1 MIRLRWKP
9 GPAATAVEGPVVVSA
24 TRFVYS
30 RLVYLPVVSWHAWRL
45 RRRWGSRPGS
55 VGLLVG
61 SKPLKRTTYS
71 ISVWR
76 SDADLKAFLRA
87 PDHLPL
93 IRKFKVR
100 LDASTSALWRTDSF
114 RVADAWE
121 EALRRLA
128 EPPTAPGSSVT

>member
-1 MIRLRWKP
+1 MIRMGWKP
-9 GPAATAVEGPVVVSA
+9 GPAAVALEGPVVVSA

-30 RLVYLPVVSWHAWRL
+30 RFAYLPIVSLHAWRL

-61 SKPLKRTTYS
+61 SKPLRRTTYS

-76 SDADLKAFLRA
+76 SEDDLKAFLRA
-87 PDHLPL
+87 HDHLPL
-93 IRKFKVR
+93 IRKFKGR
-100 LDASTSALWRTDSF
+100 LEASTSAVWRTDSF

-121 EALRRLA
+121 EALMRLA
-128 EPPTAPGSSVT
+128 EPRTALEPRVT

>member
-1 MIRLRWKP
+1 MIRLGWKP
-9 GPAATAVEGPVVVSA
+9 GPEAAALEGPVVVSA

-30 RLVYLPVVSWHAWRL
+30 RLAYMPVVSFHAWRL

-61 SKPLKRTTYS
+61 SKPLRRTTYS

-76 SDADLKAFLRA
+76 SEDDLKTFLRA

-93 IRKFKVR
+93 IRKYKRR
-100 LDASTSALWRTDSF
+100 LEGSTSAVWRTDSF
-114 RVADAWE
+114 RVADAWD
-121 EALRRLA
+121 EALMRLA
-128 EPPTAPGSSVT
+128 EPRTALEPSVT